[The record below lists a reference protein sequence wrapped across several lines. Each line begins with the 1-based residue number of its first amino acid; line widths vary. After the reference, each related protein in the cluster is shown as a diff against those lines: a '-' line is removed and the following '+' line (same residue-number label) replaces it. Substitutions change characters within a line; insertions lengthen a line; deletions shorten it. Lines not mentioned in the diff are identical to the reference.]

1 MDDIQLKILDKL
13 DAISE
18 DMSEMKVT
26 LAKQEISLQ
35 EHIRRTNL
43 LEEKIKPIEE
53 HVSAVNT
60 TIKIFGKITG
70 ITSIVASIVMAWT
83 KLFAKH

>member
-1 MDDIQLKILDKL
+1 MDDIQVKILEKL
-13 DAISE
+13 DTISS

-26 LAKQEISLQ
+26 LAKQEVSLQ

-43 LEEKIKPIEE
+43 LEGKLQPIEE

-60 TIKIFGKITG
+60 TIKIFGQVTG
-70 ITSIVASIVMAWT
+70 LASIIASIVLAWT
-83 KLFAKH
+83 KIFGKN